1 MRTLSNVTTDT
12 IAAIST
18 AQGRSGIGVVRLSGP
33 DARSIAT
40 RMLRLR
46 DDLAPNHARFASI
59 IDEHGARI
67 DAGVVT
73 WFAAPHSYT
82 GEDVVEIAA
91 HGSPVVLEWI
101 VRRAITLGAR
111 AARPGEF
118 TERAFLNHRIDLTQ
132 AEAVRDLID
141 AQTLEQARVAAEQV
155 GGSLAARIRPAKEN
169 IIALIAE
176 MEAGIDFAE
185 DDIDTLP
192 SEAIVERLNAVRAP
206 MEELLASFAYGR
218 VLHAGVKM
226 AIIGRPNAGKSSLF
240 NRLVESDRAIVTAI
254 AGTTRDVV
262 SERVSLGGIPV
273 ELMDTA
279 GLREATDEVERIG
292 IARSQQA
299 MAEADIVLLVLDAE
313 AGINEEERHLIGAM
327 RNRSLLI
334 VQNKIDLLGSD
345 HTDDATL
352 NALSESLGHYT
363 ATHRVSAKTGEGI
376 EDLRAAI
383 LNLLRGSAVQERS
396 GVLTNVRQQQ
406 AVHRSVDGLHRAHQA
421 ATSNLPHEMLLLD
434 IYEALRGMD
443 ELTGETTPD
452 DVLGLIF
459 STFCIGK

>member
-1 MRTLSNVTTDT
+1 MS
-12 IAAIST
+12 IAAETMVAIST
-18 AQGRSGIGVVRLSGP
+18 PLGRGGIGIVRMSG
-33 DARSIAT
+33 AGSRAIAS
-40 RMLRLR
+40 RMLRTREELE
-46 DDLAPNHARFASI
+46 ANVARFASI
-59 IDEHGARI
+59 VDEHGERV

-73 WFAAPHSYT
+73 YFAAPHSYT

-91 HGSPVVLEWI
+91 HGSPVVLEWM
-101 VRRAITLGAR
+101 VRRAVALGAR
-111 AARPGEF
+111 PARPGEF

-155 GGSLAARIRPAKEN
+155 GGSLAVRVRPAKEALV
-169 IIALIAE
+169 ALIAE
-176 MEAGIDFAE
+176 LEAGIDFAE

-192 SEAIVERLNAVRAP
+192 TEAIEGRLRAVRVP
-206 MEELLASFAYGR
+206 MEQLLASFAYGR
-218 VLHAGVKM
+218 VLHSGVKL

-240 NRLVESDRAIVTAI
+240 NRLVESERAIVTSI

-262 SERVSLGGIPV
+262 SERVSIGGIPV

-292 IARSQQA
+292 IARSEQA
-299 MAEADIVLLVLDAE
+299 MADADVVLLVIDAE
-313 AGINEEERHLIGAM
+313 AGARDEEQHIIDAM
-327 RNRSLLI
+327 RERSLL
-334 VQNKIDLLGSD
+334 VVTNKIDLVR
-345 HTDDATL
+345 DASL
-352 NALSESLGHYT
+352 SIANDVAL
-363 ATHRVSAKTGEGI
+363 HRVSAKTGEGI
-376 EDLRAAI
+376 SELRDAI
-383 LNLLRGSAVQERS
+383 LNLLRGGAVQERS

-406 AVHRSVDGLHRAHQA
+406 AVERCVKGLLRAEEA
-421 ATSNLPHEMLLLD
+421 ASNNIPHEMILLD

-443 ELTGETTPD
+443 ELTGETTAD